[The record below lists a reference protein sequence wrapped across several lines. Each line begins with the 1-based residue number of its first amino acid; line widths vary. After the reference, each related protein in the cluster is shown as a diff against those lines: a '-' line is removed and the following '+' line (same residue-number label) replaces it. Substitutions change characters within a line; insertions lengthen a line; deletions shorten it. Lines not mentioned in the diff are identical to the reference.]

1 MPSKRKETRITDES
15 DETGET
21 GKGGK
26 SGSIE
31 FHDFL
36 SSGEN
41 LRDDLLPI
49 DAVKRLISV
58 HQETSEVRIKKQKA
72 LRDQRE
78 QLKNGKV
85 GLQDYRQG
93 LQRGMESNYKVHP
106 VFAKSPQFHDVQVNA
121 LPTENMTQTNDDLR
135 NELKNEYQL
144 KYNPQYVPQFNP
156 KLTR

>member
-1 MPSKRKETRITDES
+1 MPSKRKETHITEEGD
-15 DETGET
+15 DT

-26 SGSIE
+26 SGAVE
-31 FHDFL
+31 FRDFL

-41 LRDDLLPI
+41 LRDDLLPV
-49 DAVKRLISV
+49 DAVKRLLTV
-58 HQETSEVRIKKQKA
+58 HQEANEVRVKKQKN
-72 LRDQRE
+72 LHDQRE

-85 GLQDYRQG
+85 DLQSYREGLKG
-93 LQRGMESNYKVHP
+93 GGMESNYKVHP

-121 LPTENMTQTNDDLR
+121 LPTENVAQTND
-135 NELKNEYQL
+135 ELKNKLTNEYQL